1 LGDLGDAIFDTEADY
16 RSGQAGQNAFMA
28 NGWFPVCELPIN
40 GNRHHLISE
49 CLVDLYVS
57 CAKGGNQNA
66 LKHGR
71 HTRDAIEE
79 RRKIRTVL
87 RDTRRV
93 IQELDR
99 FPAASHRY
107 KNDSEYSDRKASL
120 GLV

>member
-1 LGDLGDAIFDTEADY
+1 MT
-16 RSGQAGQNAFMA
+16 

-40 GNRHHLISE
+40 GNHHHLTSE
-49 CLVDLYVS
+49 YLVDLYVR

-66 LKHGR
+66 LKHRR

-79 RRKIRTVL
+79 RRKMRTVL
-87 RDTRRV
+87 RNTRGV

-99 FPAASHRY
+99 LPAAPPRN